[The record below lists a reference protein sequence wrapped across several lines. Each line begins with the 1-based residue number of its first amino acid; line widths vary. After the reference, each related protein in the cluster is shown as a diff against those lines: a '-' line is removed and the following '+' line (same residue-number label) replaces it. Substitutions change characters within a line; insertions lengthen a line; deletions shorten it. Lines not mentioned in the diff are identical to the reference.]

1 MTHDPH
7 PALPPHEVFD
17 FAGTPKELADLP
29 AGRGGETV
37 DTDILVIGDG
47 LAGSAAA
54 LEAARLGA
62 SVALV
67 SAAHGS
73 SDRAQGGIA
82 AATLPEDSPRL
93 HALDTL
99 AAGGDLCDPSA
110 VAMLTSAG
118 PGTVRWLESL
128 GVRFDGG
135 SAREAAH
142 SLPRVLHLGGDQSGS
157 TLMGFMRTA
166 IEHEPN
172 ITRYRARLQTLLV
185 DESCRGAVFS
195 GGLVVRAGATVLATG
210 GYAGLF
216 GRSTNS
222 RISNGKGILE
232 AARAGAR
239 VADLEFVQF
248 HPTVFDGPDSFLIT
262 EALRGAGALLVDDH
276 GERFVDELLPR
287 DQVARA
293 VAARQGRA
301 FLSAVHLDPAVLRRS
316 FPNFIRNCRRVG
328 IDPLRQPVP
337 IAPAAHYTMGGIVT
351 DLDGRASLAG
361 LYAAGECARTG
372 VHGSN
377 RLASNSLLE
386 AAAFGRRAAAAAVN
400 ASRMQG
406 AGEARPKVW
415 RRGGLTVAQV
425 GELLDSAAGVVR
437 TGDRLEHAL
446 RTLRSG
452 AVSAV
457 AADAAEMASMICA
470 AAFARPESVGA
481 HQRQDEPATLA
492 S

>member
-1 MTHDPH
+1 VTAAPH
-7 PALPPHEVFD
+7 PYPP
-17 FAGTPKELADLP
+17 P
-29 AGRGGETV
+29 GGGGKIR
-37 DTDILVIGDG
+37 TDVLVIGDG

-67 SAAHGS
+67 LAAHGS

-82 AATLPEDSPRL
+82 AATRPEDSPRL

-166 IEHEPN
+166 IDHEPR
-172 ITRYRARLQTLLV
+172 ITRYRARLDSLIG
-185 DESCRGAVFS
+185 DGSIAGAAFA
-195 GGLVVRAGATVLATG
+195 GGLTVLAGATVLATG
-210 GYAGLF
+210 GYAGLY
-216 GRSTNS
+216 GRTTNS

-248 HPTVFDGPDSFLIT
+248 HPTVFDGFESFLIT
-262 EALRGAGALLVDDH
+262 EALRGAGAVLVDDA
-276 GERFVDELLPR
+276 GERFIDELLPR

-293 VAARQGRA
+293 VAAHQGHA
-301 FLSAVHLDPAVLRRS
+301 FLSAVHLDRDLLRRS

-351 DLDGRASLAG
+351 DLDGRASIQG

-386 AAAFGRRAAAAAVN
+386 AAAFGRRAAAAAVSATPARN
-400 ASRMQG
+400 A
-406 AGEARPKVW
+406 APRPSKVW
-415 RRGGLTVAQV
+415 LRGELTVAAIGSV
-425 GELLDSAAGVVR
+425 LDSAAGVLR
-437 TGDRLEHAL
+437 TGAELQDAL
-446 RTLRSG
+446 TTLRSG
-452 AVSAV
+452 AVSSV
-457 AADAAEMASMICA
+457 AADAAEMASMICGA
-470 AAFARPESVGA
+470 ALARPRSIGA
-481 HQRQDEPATLA
+481 HQRSDEPGLIAV
-492 S
+492 

>member
-1 MTHDPH
+1 MN
-7 PALPPHEVFD
+7 
-17 FAGTPKELADLP
+17 
-29 AGRGGETV
+29 
-37 DTDILVIGDG
+37 TDILVIGDG

-54 LEAARLGA
+54 IEAARMGA

-118 PGTVRWLESL
+118 PPTVHWLESL
-128 GVRFDGG
+128 GVHFDGG

-157 TLMGFMRTA
+157 TLMAFMRTA
-166 IEHEPN
+166 IEREPG
-172 ITRYRARLQTLLV
+172 IKRYRARLQSLIV
-185 DESCRGAVFS
+185 DEAVGGAVFS
-195 GGLVVRAGATVLATG
+195 GGFTLRAGATVLATG
-210 GYAGLF
+210 GYAGLY
-216 GRSTNS
+216 GRTTNS

-248 HPTVFDGPDSFLIT
+248 HPTVFEGAHPFLIT
-262 EALRGAGALLVDDH
+262 EALRGAGAILVDDQ

-293 VAARQGRA
+293 VAAHRGHA
-301 FLSAVHLDPAVLRRS
+301 FISAVNLDPDLLRHS
-316 FPNFIRNCRRVG
+316 FPNFIRNCRLVG
-328 IDPLRQPVP
+328 IDPMRQPVP
-337 IAPAAHYTMGGIVT
+337 IAPAAHYTMGGVVT
-351 DLDGRASLAG
+351 DLDGRSSVEG

-372 VHGSN
+372 VHGAN

-386 AAAFGRRAAAAAVN
+386 AAAFGRRAALAAADAPKTRN
-400 ASRMQG
+400 
-406 AGEARPKVW
+406 AGEPRSRPW
-415 RRGGLTVAQV
+415 RRGPLTVAQV
-425 GELLDSAAGVVR
+425 GGVLDIAAGVLR
-437 TGDRLEHAL
+437 TGEELKEAL
-446 RTLRSG
+446 ATLRSG
-452 AVSAV
+452 AVSSV
-457 AADAAEMASMICA
+457 AADAADLASMICA
-470 AAFARPESVGA
+470 AALARPASIGA
-481 HQRQDEPATLA
+481 HQRIDEPHRIAV
-492 S
+492 

>member
-1 MTHDPH
+1 
-7 PALPPHEVFD
+7 VN
-17 FAGTPKELADLP
+17 
-29 AGRGGETV
+29 
-37 DTDILVIGDG
+37 TDVLVIGDG

-54 LEAARLGA
+54 IEAARMGA

-73 SDRAQGGIA
+73 SERAQGGIA

-99 AAGGDLCDPSA
+99 AAGGELCDPGA
-110 VAMLTSAG
+110 VEMLTSAG
-118 PGTVRWLESL
+118 PETVHWLESL
-128 GVRFDGG
+128 GVHFDGG

-157 TLMGFMRTA
+157 TLMAFMRTA
-166 IEHEPN
+166 IEAEPA
-172 ITRYRARLQTLLV
+172 ITRYRARLQSLIGDGTV
-185 DESCRGAVFS
+185 GGAVFS
-195 GGLVVRAGATVLATG
+195 GGSYLQARATVLATG
-210 GYAGLF
+210 GYAGLY
-216 GRSTNS
+216 GRTTNS

-248 HPTVFDGPDSFLIT
+248 HPTVYGGVQSFLIT
-262 EALRGAGALLVDDH
+262 EALRGAGAILVDDH

-293 VAARQGRA
+293 VAAHRGHA
-301 FLSAVHLDPAVLRRS
+301 FISAMDLDPDMLRRNFPS
-316 FPNFIRNCRRVG
+316 FMRNCRLVG
-328 IDPLRQPVP
+328 IDPLRRPVP

-351 DLDGRASLAG
+351 DLDGRSTIDG

-372 VHGSN
+372 VHGAN

-386 AAAFGRRAAAAAVN
+386 AATFGRRAGAAAAGASTMTN
-400 ASRMQG
+400 AGHVQP
-406 AGEARPKVW
+406 RPW
-415 RRGGLTVAQV
+415 RRGSLTVAQV
-425 GELLDSAAGVVR
+425 GDLLDSAAGVLR
-437 TGDRLEHAL
+437 TGTGLKDAISRL
-446 RTLRSG
+446 RTG
-452 AVSAV
+452 AVSSV

-470 AAFARPESVGA
+470 AALARPASAGA
-481 HQRQDEPATLA
+481 HQRVDELQAVA

>member
-1 MTHDPH
+1 VTHDPH
-7 PALPPHEVFD
+7 PALR
-17 FAGTPKELADLP
+17 ADLP
-29 AGRGGETV
+29 AGRGGEILH
-37 DTDILVIGDG
+37 TDILVIGDG

-54 LEAARLGA
+54 LEAAGLGA

-67 SAAHGS
+67 SAERGS

-93 HALDTL
+93 HALDTI
-99 AAGGDLCDPSA
+99 AAGGALCDPSA
-110 VAMLTSAG
+110 VAMLTTAG
-118 PGTVRWLESL
+118 PATVTWLESL

-157 TLMGFMRTA
+157 TLMSFMRSA

-172 ITRYRARLQTLLV
+172 ITRYRARLQSLIV
-185 DESCRGAVFS
+185 DEWCGGAVFS
-195 GGLVVRAGATVLATG
+195 DGLVVQAGATVLATG

-216 GRSTNS
+216 GRTTNS

-232 AARAGAR
+232 ASRAGAR
-239 VADLEFVQF
+239 VADLEFIQF
-248 HPTVFDGPDSFLIT
+248 HPTVFDGAHPFLIT
-262 EALRGAGALLVDDH
+262 EALRGAGAFLVDEH

-293 VAARQGRA
+293 VAMRRGRA
-301 FLSAVHLDPAVLRRS
+301 FLSATHLDPALLRRS

-328 IDPLRQPVP
+328 IDPLRQIVP
-337 IAPAAHYTMGGIVT
+337 ITPAAHYTMGGVVT
-351 DLDGRASLAG
+351 DLDGRSSVAG

-372 VHGSN
+372 VHGAN

-386 AAAFGRRAAAAAVN
+386 AAAFGRRAAAAAVG
-400 ASRMQG
+400 APRIQG
-406 AGEARPKVW
+406 AGEARTVVW
-415 RRGGLTVAQV
+415 RRGDLTVAQV

-437 TGDRLEHAL
+437 TGADLKNAL
-446 RTLRSG
+446 TRLRSG
-452 AVSAV
+452 AVSSTAF
-457 AADAAEMASMICA
+457 DAAEMASMICA
-470 AAFARPESVGA
+470 SALARPRSIGA
-481 HQRQDEPATLA
+481 HQRSDEPAA
-492 S
+492 IAV

>member
-1 MTHDPH
+1 M
-7 PALPPHEVFD
+7 V
-17 FAGTPKELADLP
+17 
-29 AGRGGETV
+29 
-37 DTDILVIGDG
+37 DILVIGDG

-54 LEAARLGA
+54 IEAARMGA

-118 PGTVRWLESL
+118 PETVHWLESL

-135 SAREAAH
+135 AAREAAH

-157 TLMGFMRTA
+157 TLMAFMRAA
-166 IEHEPN
+166 IENEPR
-172 ITRYRARLQTLLV
+172 ITRHRARLQSLIV
-185 DESCRGAVFS
+185 DESCGGAIFS
-195 GGLVVRAGATVLATG
+195 EGLTVHAGATVLATG
-210 GYAGLF
+210 GYAGLY
-216 GRSTNS
+216 GRTTNS

-248 HPTVFDGPDSFLIT
+248 HPTVFDGAHSFLIT
-262 EALRGAGALLVDDH
+262 EALRGAGAVLVDED

-293 VAARQGRA
+293 VAALRGRA
-301 FLSAVHLDPAVLRRS
+301 FISAIHLDPDLLHHN
-316 FPNFIRNCRRVG
+316 FPNFIRNCRHAG
-328 IDPLRQPVP
+328 IDPLRQAVP
-337 IAPAAHYTMGGIVT
+337 IAPAAHYTMGGVVT
-351 DLDGRASLAG
+351 DLDGRSSIDR
-361 LYAAGECARTG
+361 LYAAGESARTG
-372 VHGSN
+372 VHGAN

-386 AAAFGRRAAAAAVN
+386 AAAFGRRAAASAVSS
-400 ASRMQG
+400 AQMQHEG
-406 AGEARPKVW
+406 QARLKPW

-425 GELLDSAAGVVR
+425 GGVLDSAAGVLR
-437 TGDRLEHAL
+437 TGAELKEAL
-446 RTLRSG
+446 VRLRSG
-452 AVSAV
+452 AVSSV
-457 AADAAEMASMICA
+457 AADAAEMASMICSA
-470 AAFARPESVGA
+470 ALARPQSIGA
-481 HQRQDEPATLA
+481 HQRSDEPARIA
-492 S
+492 V

>member
-1 MTHDPH
+1 MTTPRNLRFRGDPGRLS
-7 PALPPHEVFD
+7 PLRFD
-17 FAGTPKELADLP
+17 L
-29 AGRGGETV
+29 
-37 DTDILVIGDG
+37 LVVGDG

-99 AAGGDLCDPSA
+99 AAGGDLCDPNA

-128 GVRFDGG
+128 GVRFDRG

-157 TLMGFMRTA
+157 TLMGFMRAA
-166 IEHEPN
+166 IEHEPR
-172 ITRYRARLQTLLV
+172 ITRYRTRLDSLIG
-185 DESCRGAVFS
+185 EGSSAGAAFT
-195 GGLVVRAGATVLATG
+195 GGLTVFAGATVLATG
-210 GYAGLF
+210 GYGGLY
-216 GRSTNS
+216 GRTTNS

-248 HPTVFDGPDSFLIT
+248 HPTVFDGPESFLIT
-262 EALRGAGALLVDDH
+262 EALRGAGAILVDDN

-287 DQVARA
+287 DRVARA
-293 VAARQGRA
+293 VAAHQGRA
-301 FLSAVHLDPAVLRRS
+301 FLSAVHLDPGVLSRS
-316 FPNFIRNCRRVG
+316 FPNFLRNCRRVG

-351 DLDGRASLAG
+351 DLDGRSSLAG

-386 AAAFGRRAAAAAVN
+386 AAAFGRRAAAAAVD
-400 ASRMQG
+400 ASPVPNSGRRRSKQ
-406 AGEARPKVW
+406 W
-415 RRGGLTVAQV
+415 RRGGLSVAEV
-425 GELLDSAAGVVR
+425 GLVLDSAAGVLRSGAGLQV
-437 TGDRLEHAL
+437 AL
-446 RTLRSG
+446 ATLRSG
-452 AVSAV
+452 AVSSV

-470 AAFARPESVGA
+470 AALGRSASVGA
-481 HQRQDEPATLA
+481 HQRTDEPAAIA

>member
-1 MTHDPH
+1 VIPASH
-7 PALPPHEVFD
+7 PAR
-17 FAGTPKELADLP
+17 FARRPRHKW
-29 AGRGGETV
+29 GGEIIH
-37 DTDILVIGDG
+37 TDILVIGDG

-67 SAAHGS
+67 SAEHGS

-99 AAGGDLCDPSA
+99 AAGGALCDPGA
-110 VAMLTSAG
+110 VAMLTAAG
-118 PGTVRWLESL
+118 PPTVLWLESL

-135 SAREAAH
+135 AAREAAH

-157 TLMGFMRTA
+157 TLMGFMRAA
-166 IEHEPN
+166 ISHEPK
-172 ITRYRARLQTLLV
+172 IKRYRARLQSLIV
-185 DESCRGAVFS
+185 DEVCRGAVFS
-195 GGLVVRAGATVLATG
+195 GGLVVNAGATVLATG

-216 GRSTNS
+216 GRTTNS

-248 HPTVFDGPDSFLIT
+248 HPTVFDGSHPFLIT
-262 EALRGAGALLVDDH
+262 EALRGAGAFLVDEH

-293 VAARQGRA
+293 VAMRRGRA
-301 FLSAVHLDPAVLRRS
+301 FLSATHLDPTLLRRS
-316 FPNFIRNCRRVG
+316 FPNFIRNCRRVD
-328 IDPLRQPVP
+328 IDPLRQAVP
-337 IAPAAHYTMGGIVT
+337 ITPAAHYTMGGVVT
-351 DLDGRASLAG
+351 DLDGRSSVEG
-361 LYAAGECARTG
+361 LYSAGECARTG
-372 VHGSN
+372 VHGAN

-400 ASRMQG
+400 ASPGRD
-406 AGEARPKVW
+406 AGPVRSRTW
-415 RRGGLTVAQV
+415 LRGGLTVAQV
-425 GELLDSAAGVVR
+425 GDLLDSAAGVLR
-437 TGDRLEHAL
+437 TGEGLKCAL
-446 RTLRSG
+446 TMLRSG
-452 AVSAV
+452 AVSSA
-457 AADAAEMASMICA
+457 AADAADMASMICA
-470 AAFARPESVGA
+470 SALARPHSIVA
-481 HQRQDEPATLA
+481 HQRSDEPAA
-492 S
+492 IAV